1 MGIRALDV
9 FAACGPPVV
18 ASGAMYAV
26 IATARGALVAQPEAV
41 ALSVLIGAG
50 AVAYLAVMVL
60 ISRRHL
66 ADAYGLA
73 RSFLGRDP
81 TKAA

>member
-9 FAACGPPVV
+9 IAACGPPVV

-26 IATARGALVAQPEAV
+26 IATARGELVAQPSIV
-41 ALSVLIGAG
+41 ALITLVGAG
-50 AVAYLAVMVL
+50 ALAYVALMIL

-66 ADAYGLA
+66 ADAFAFA
-73 RSFLGRDP
+73 RLILGREP
-81 TKAA
+81 TKAL